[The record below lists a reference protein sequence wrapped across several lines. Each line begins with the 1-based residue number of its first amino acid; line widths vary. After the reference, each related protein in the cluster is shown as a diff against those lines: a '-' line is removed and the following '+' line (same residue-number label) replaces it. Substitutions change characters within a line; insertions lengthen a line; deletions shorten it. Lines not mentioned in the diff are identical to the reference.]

1 MNKEILTVVD
11 MVSNEKGVPKETIF
25 EALEA
30 ALATATVKRYPE
42 DIDCRVEIDR
52 TTGGY
57 KAFRRWEV
65 VAAGREIILDL
76 QDENYEDAK
85 LAADTVSY
93 THLTLPTIYSV

>member
-65 VAAGREIILDL
+65 VAADREIVLDL

-85 LAADTVSY
+85 LAADMLVQVFQY
-93 THLTLPTIYSV
+93 RFQKEY